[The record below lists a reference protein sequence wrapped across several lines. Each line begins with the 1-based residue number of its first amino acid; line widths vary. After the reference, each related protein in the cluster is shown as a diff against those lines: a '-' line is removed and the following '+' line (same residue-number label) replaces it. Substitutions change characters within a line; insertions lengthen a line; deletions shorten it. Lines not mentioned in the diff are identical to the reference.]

1 MDKEWFSDW
10 FDSPYYP
17 LLYQKR
23 DASEARAFL
32 DALLGYLSLAPGS
45 RVLDLACG
53 RGRHSIYLAEKGF
66 EVVGLDYSAN
76 SIAEAKLSETD
87 TLTFY
92 VHDMRRLFRTNYFD
106 AVLNLFTSFGYFA
119 TEREHRGVLRNVADQ
134 LRPGGLFVLDFINAQ
149 KAAARLVP
157 SEQLA
162 VGDLRFELER
172 ALTDGYL
179 VKTITVHDH
188 GTVHRYR
195 ERVRAYGLGDLEL
208 LFAGAGL
215 TVRAVF
221 GDYRLG
227 PFDPEGSDRLILV
240 AEKKGRVPSVPI
252 GQG

>member
-23 DASEARAFL
+23 DTSEARAFL
-32 DALLGYLSLAPGS
+32 DALLKYLSLAPGA

-76 SIAEAKLSETD
+76 SIAEAKQAETD
-87 TLTFY
+87 NLTFY

-106 AVLNLFTSFGYFA
+106 AVFNLFTSFGYFA
-119 TEREHRGVLRNVADQ
+119 TEREHQGVLRHVADE

-149 KAAARLVP
+149 KAANQLVP
-157 SEQLA
+157 SERLS
-162 VGDLRFELER
+162 VGDLRFDLER
-172 ALTDGYL
+172 ALVDGYL
-179 VKTITVHDH
+179 VKTILVHD
-188 GTVHRYR
+188 GGQLHRYR
-195 ERVRAYGLGDLEL
+195 ERVRAYGLGDFEQ

-215 TVRAVF
+215 TIRAVF

-227 PFDPEGSDRLILV
+227 TFDPERSDRLILV
-240 AEKKGRVPSVPI
+240 AKKTQRPPSVA
-252 GQG
+252 GG